1 MVKRDH
7 AERLRVRIGFEGL
20 FYVDSVR
27 NGGGLALLWR
37 RNNTAT
43 LLGYSKNHVDIEH
56 EKRGTNPHPDNFL
69 RGFSEAVDDC
79 GLRQLPMRGYQFTWE
94 KYSGT
99 DQWLEERLDK
109 VLATME
115 WCDVHGGA
123 GVENIITS
131 NSDHSALF
139 LDMNARK
146 RGGGRIPRRFRFEM
160 AWLLDEGCREVV
172 ETAWQGGRT
181 EGLLNCQQRCGDR
194 LMRWG
199 GDHFHKFGEHIRR
212 LRREQG
218 RIRGRRDPASLA
230 QFQLLNNQI
239 SQLEAQEDVFWRQ
252 RAKQHW
258 LRGADANTK
267 YYHRYASAR
276 KKKNSVSKLLNE
288 NGVWV
293 EGQDMNNVVINYFN
307 TIFATSN
314 PVCEDSLFDEFGPR
328 VTTDQNEAL
337 LCPYDVAEVKT
348 ALFAMYPDKAPGP
361 DGMNPGFYQRFWDI
375 VGEDVSAFAVN
386 CLNSGEI
393 PGDLNATNI
402 VFIPKKNDP
411 TTVADLRPI
420 ALSNVLYRIMAKM
433 IANRLKPMLGDLIS
447 ESQSAFIPGRLIT
460 DNILV
465 AAEVGHFLNRKQCGV
480 AGWGA
485 LKLDMAKAYDRMEW
499 PFLKR
504 MLEVMGFDGRWIKLI
519 MTCVTTVSYT
529 VMVNGVSGGQVQP
542 TRGLRQGDPLSPFLF
557 IICAE
562 GLSMLLQKEQAEAM
576 VVKRCLER
584 YGELSGQLVNYSKSN
599 ICYSK
604 NTAEQMKEEVAECLG
619 VEQARN
625 FGKYLGLPSFIG
637 RNKRA
642 VFSYIEEKIRQRVFS
657 WNKKLLSQAGKE
669 VLLKS
674 VAQSMP
680 TFSMSVFLLPESV
693 CESVQRAMNRYWWG
707 KGPDRGIHWKAWN
720 KLCIPK
726 KFGGLGFKDLR
737 NFNLAMLG
745 KQAWRFLTNPGSLP
759 ARIYK
764 ARYFPKTSFVDA
776 TMGNNP
782 SFCWRSIM
790 AAHDFVVA
798 HVRRRIGNGQET
810 LIWGHP
816 WLQDNPSPLVQTVMP
831 EPLRD
836 AVVAGL
842 IDQQTKTWDPHIL
855 TDLFEPEDVD
865 RILRIPVSP
874 DYKDTWYWHN
884 DANGCYTV
892 KDAYRRLMGEF
903 NHTLGE
909 FDRWITLW
917 KLKVPPKWKT
927 FLWRAVCDILPT
939 TANLIIKRVDV
950 NPTCMLCGLTNE
962 NVMHSLVLCDYSRAV
977 WNSSGLPI
985 MNISSTSFPNW
996 LMTVMD
1002 MLTGEQVRRVVG
1014 VLYFLWMARNEAVWQ
1029 HAVRRPEVVW
1039 RRAAA
1044 GEASYTALHSRP
1056 EAAPAGEVQTVAAG
1070 RTTCYVDAG
1079 YDPGTGDAT
1088 YGAVLLDPNGLFKA
1102 AANGKLPGCLTP
1114 LMAEAL
1120 ACKEALSWLKD
1131 RNENEVDI
1139 LTDCLVF
1146 RNAVHAVTT
1155 PNLSYVG
1162 IVIEQCR
1169 IAINS
1174 FVFCSLSFIPRTLN
1188 LHAHTLARLAHDQDH
1203 SMYWDLIPPDS
1214 IIQFLN

>member
-43 LLGYSKNHVDIEH
+43 LLGYSKNHVDIEVRMSSGETWRMTCFYGFPKSSQRRESWELLKSLVGKSPLPWVVIGDFNDLLFQH

-99 DQWLEERLDK
+99 DHWLEERLDK
-109 VLATME
+109 
-115 WCDVHGGA
+115 
-123 GVENIITS
+123 
-131 NSDHSALF
+131 
-139 LDMNARK
+139 
-146 RGGGRIPRRFRFEM
+146 
-160 AWLLDEGCREVV
+160 
-172 ETAWQGGRT
+172 
-181 EGLLNCQQRCGDR
+181 
-194 LMRWG
+194 
-199 GDHFHKFGEHIRR
+199 
-212 LRREQG
+212 
-218 RIRGRRDPASLA
+218 
-230 QFQLLNNQI
+230 I

-252 RAKQHW
+252 RVKQHW

-361 DGMNPGFYQRFWDI
+361 DGMNPGFYQQFWDI

-402 VFIPKKNDP
+402 VLIPKKNDP

-465 AAEVGHFLNRKQCGV
+465 PAEVGHFLNRKQCGV
-480 AGWGA
+480 AGRGA

-642 VFSYIEEKIRQRVFS
+642 VFSYIEDKIRQRVFS

-669 VLLKS
+669 VLLKMLLKS

-707 KGPDRGIHWKAWN
+707 KEPDRGIHWKAWN

-892 KDAYRRLMGEF
+892 KDAYRCLMGEF

-977 WNSSGLPI
+977 WNISGLPI

-1029 HAVRRPEVVW
+1029 HAVRRPKVVW

-1044 GEASYTALHSRP
+1044 GEASYTSLHSRP

>member
-27 NGGGLALLWR
+27 NGRGLALLWR

-43 LLGYSKNHVDIEH
+43 LLGYSKNHVDIEVRMSSGETWRMTCFYGFPKSSQRRESWELLKSLVGKSPLPWVVIGDFNDLLFQH

-172 ETAWQGGRT
+172 EIAWQGGRT

-252 RAKQHW
+252 KAKQHW

-402 VFIPKKNDP
+402 VLIPKKNDP

-562 GLSMLLQKEQAEAM
+562 ANVQEAM

-584 YGELSGQLVNYSKSN
+584 YGELSGQL
-599 ICYSK
+599 
-604 NTAEQMKEEVAECLG
+604 MKEEVAECLG
-619 VEQARN
+619 VAQARN
-625 FGKYLGLPSFIG
+625 FGKYLGLPSFIE

-642 VFSYIEEKIRQRVFS
+642 VFSYIEDKIRQRVFS

-680 TFSMSVFLLPESV
+680 TFSTSVFLLPESV

-745 KQAWRFLTNPGSLP
+745 KQAWRFLTNSGSLP

-782 SFCWRSIM
+782 SFCWRSFM

-855 TDLFEPEDVD
+855 TDLFKPEDVD

-917 KLKVPPKWKT
+917 KLKS
-927 FLWRAVCDILPT
+927 
-939 TANLIIKRVDV
+939 RVEYFGIAYYEYFFNIFPELAYD
-950 NPTCMLCGLTNE
+950 CYGYAHKE
-962 NVMHSLVLCDYSRAV
+962 N
-977 WNSSGLPI
+977 
-985 MNISSTSFPNW
+985 
-996 LMTVMD
+996 
-1002 MLTGEQVRRVVG
+1002 
-1014 VLYFLWMARNEAVWQ
+1014 RNEAVWQ
-1029 HAVRRPEVVW
+1029 HAVRRLEVVW

-1139 LTDCLVF
+1139 LIDCLVF
-1146 RNAVHAVTT
+1146 RNAVHATT
-1155 PNLSYVG
+1155 DH
-1162 IVIEQCR
+1162 I
-1169 IAINS
+1169 S
-1174 FVFCSLSFIPRTLN
+1174 FPRPPSSDRSAAQRSTSVRRPTTTRRHSGVSESGQRSSPSVFANRLLRLLVHRQSPPSAPS
-1188 LHAHTLARLAHDQDH
+1188 AR
-1203 SMYWDLIPPDS
+1203 PPPTTS
-1214 IIQFLN
+1214 RQSPPEYYTSV

>member
-1 MVKRDH
+1 
-7 AERLRVRIGFEGL
+7 
-20 FYVDSVR
+20 
-27 NGGGLALLWR
+27 
-37 RNNTAT
+37 
-43 LLGYSKNHVDIEH
+43 
-56 EKRGTNPHPDNFL
+56 
-69 RGFSEAVDDC
+69 
-79 GLRQLPMRGYQFTWE
+79 
-94 KYSGT
+94 
-99 DQWLEERLDK
+99 
-109 VLATME
+109 
-115 WCDVHGGA
+115 
-123 GVENIITS
+123 
-131 NSDHSALF
+131 
-139 LDMNARK
+139 
-146 RGGGRIPRRFRFEM
+146 
-160 AWLLDEGCREVV
+160 
-172 ETAWQGGRT
+172 
-181 EGLLNCQQRCGDR
+181 
-194 LMRWG
+194 
-199 GDHFHKFGEHIRR
+199 
-212 LRREQG
+212 
-218 RIRGRRDPASLA
+218 
-230 QFQLLNNQI
+230 
-239 SQLEAQEDVFWRQ
+239 
-252 RAKQHW
+252 
-258 LRGADANTK
+258 
-267 YYHRYASAR
+267 
-276 KKKNSVSKLLNE
+276 
-288 NGVWV
+288 
-293 EGQDMNNVVINYFN
+293 
-307 TIFATSN
+307 
-314 PVCEDSLFDEFGPR
+314 
-328 VTTDQNEAL
+328 
-337 LCPYDVAEVKT
+337 
-348 ALFAMYPDKAPGP
+348 
-361 DGMNPGFYQRFWDI
+361 
-375 VGEDVSAFAVN
+375 
-386 CLNSGEI
+386 
-393 PGDLNATNI
+393 
-402 VFIPKKNDP
+402 
-411 TTVADLRPI
+411 
-420 ALSNVLYRIMAKM
+420 MAKM
-433 IANRLKPMLGDLIS
+433 IVNRLKPMLGDLIS

-465 AAEVGHFLNRKQCGV
+465 AAEVGHFLNRKQCGM

-499 PFLKR
+499 PFLEK
-504 MLEVMGFDGRWIKLI
+504 MLEVMGFDERWIKLI
-519 MTCVTTVSYT
+519 MTYVTTVSYS

-562 GLSMLLQKEQAEAM
+562 GLSMLLQKEQAEAT
-576 VVKRCLER
+576 VVKQCLER
-584 YGELSGQLVNYSKSN
+584 YGELSGQLVNYHKSN

-604 NTAEQMKEEVAECLG
+604 NTGEQMREEVAECLG
-619 VEQARN
+619 VERARN

-642 VFSYIEEKIRQRVFS
+642 IFSYIEDKIRQRVFS

-680 TFSMSVFLLPESV
+680 TFSMSVFLLLESV
-693 CESVQRAMNRYWWG
+693 CESIQRAMNRYWWG
-707 KGPDRGIHWKAWN
+707 KGPDRGIHWKAWD

-745 KQAWRFLTNPGSLP
+745 KQAWRFLTNPGSLA

-776 TMGNNP
+776 VVGNNP

-790 AAHDFVVA
+790 AAHDFVIA

-816 WLQDNPSPLVQTVMP
+816 WLQDNPSPMVQTVMP

-865 RILRIPVSP
+865 RILKIPVSP

-884 DANGCYTV
+884 DVNGCYTV

-903 NHTLGE
+903 NH
-909 FDRWITLW
+909 
-917 KLKVPPKWKT
+917 
-927 FLWRAVCDILPT
+927 
-939 TANLIIKRVDV
+939 
-950 NPTCMLCGLTNE
+950 
-962 NVMHSLVLCDYSRAV
+962 S
-977 WNSSGLPI
+977 
-985 MNISSTSFPNW
+985 
-996 LMTVMD
+996 
-1002 MLTGEQVRRVVG
+1002 EQVRRVVG
-1014 VLYFLWMARNEAVWQ
+1014 VLYFLWMARNEAVWE

-1039 RRAAA
+1039 HRAAA

-1056 EAAPAGEVQTVAAG
+1056 VMAPAGGVVTVAAG
-1070 RTTCYVDAG
+1070 RTTCHVDAG
-1079 YDPGTGDAT
+1079 YDPGTGNAT
-1088 YGAVLLDPNGLFKA
+1088 YGAVLLGPNGLFKA

-1114 LMAEAL
+1114 IMAEAL

-1131 RNENEVDI
+1131 RDENEVDI
-1139 LTDCLVF
+1139 LTDCLVL

-1169 IAINS
+1169 TAISS
-1174 FVFCSLSFIPRTLN
+1174 FVYCSISFISRTLN

>member
-1 MVKRDH
+1 MDLVSGKKPDFVFLMETMVKRDH

-20 FYVDSVR
+20 FYVDNVR
-27 NGGGLALLWR
+27 NGGGLALLWKK
-37 RNNTAT
+37 NNTAT
-43 LLGYSKNHVDIEH
+43 LLGYSKNHVDIEVRMSSGETWRMTCFYGFPKSSQRRESWELLKSLIEKSLLPWVVIGDFNDLLFQH

-69 RGFSEAVDDC
+69 RGFSEAVDEC
-79 GLRQLPMRGYQFTWE
+79 GLHQLPMRGYQFTWE

-99 DQWLEERLDK
+99 DQWLDERLDK
-109 VLATME
+109 VMATME

-139 LDMNARK
+139 LDMNARR
-146 RGGGRIPRRFRFEM
+146 RGGRRVPRSFRFEM

-181 EGLLNCQQRCGDR
+181 EGWLNCQQRCGDR

-199 GDHFHKFGEHIRR
+199 DDHFHKFGEHIRR
-212 LRREQG
+212 LRKEQG

-230 QFQLLNNQI
+230 QLQLLNNQI

-252 RAKQHW
+252 RAKQDW

-276 KKKNSVSKLLNE
+276 KKKNFISKLLNE

-293 EGQDMNNVVINYFN
+293 EGQDMNNVVINYFSI
-307 TIFATSN
+307 IFATSN
-314 PVCEDSLFDEFGPR
+314 PVCEDPLFDEFGPR
-328 VTTDQNEAL
+328 VTTEQNEAL

-348 ALFAMYPDKAPGP
+348 AIFAMYPDKAPGP

-375 VGEDVSAFAVN
+375 VGEDVSAFVVN

-393 PGDLNATNI
+393 PSDLNATNI
-402 VFIPKKNDP
+402 VLIPKKNDP
-411 TTVADLRPI
+411 TTVADLRLF

-447 ESQSAFIPGRLIT
+447 ESQSVFIPGRLIT

-465 AAEVGHFLNRKQCGV
+465 AAEVGHFLNRKQCGM

-485 LKLDMAKAYDRMEW
+485 LKLDMAKTYDRME
-499 PFLKR
+499 
-504 MLEVMGFDGRWIKLI
+504 
-519 MTCVTTVSYT
+519 C

-562 GLSMLLQKEQAEAM
+562 GLSMLLQKEQAVGSIHGCRVARGAPPISHLFFADDSLFFFKANVQEAM
-576 VVKRCLER
+576 VVKQCLER
-584 YGELSGQLVNYSKSN
+584 YVELSGQLVNYHKSN

-604 NTAEQMKEEVAECLG
+604 NTGEQMRKEVADCLG
-619 VEQARN
+619 VERARN

-637 RNKRA
+637 RNKMV
-642 VFSYIEEKIRQRVFS
+642 VFSYVEDKIRQRVFS

-674 VAQSMP
+674 VVQSMP

-693 CESVQRAMNRYWWG
+693 CESIQRAMNRYWWG
-707 KGPDRGIHWKAWN
+707 KGPNRGIHWKAWN

-726 KFGGLGFKDLR
+726 KFGGLEFKDLR

-745 KQAWRFLTNPGSLP
+745 KQAWRFLTNPGSLA

-764 ARYFPKTSFVDA
+764 ARYYPKTSFVDA
-776 TMGNNP
+776 TVGNNP
-782 SFCWRSIM
+782 CFCWRSIM
-790 AAHDFVVA
+790 AAHDFVIA

-865 RILRIPVSP
+865 RILKIPVSP

-884 DANGCYTV
+884 DPNGCYTV

-917 KLKVPPKWKT
+917 KLKVPPKWKI
-927 FLWRAVCDILPT
+927 FIWRA
-939 TANLIIKRVDV
+939 
-950 NPTCMLCGLTNE
+950 
-962 NVMHSLVLCDYSRAV
+962 
-977 WNSSGLPI
+977 
-985 MNISSTSFPNW
+985 
-996 LMTVMD
+996 
-1002 MLTGEQVRRVVG
+1002 
-1014 VLYFLWMARNEAVWQ
+1014 MARNEAVWE

-1044 GEASYTALHSRP
+1044 REASYTALHSRP
-1056 EAAPAGEVQTVAAG
+1056 VAALAGVVQAVVAG
-1070 RTTCYVDAG
+1070 RPTCHVDAG
-1079 YDPGTGDAT
+1079 YDPRTGKAT

-1139 LTDCLVF
+1139 LTDCLVL

-1155 PNLSYVG
+1155 LNLSYVG

-1169 IAINS
+1169 IAISS
-1174 FVFCSLSFIPRTLN
+1174 FVHCSLSFVPRTLN
-1188 LHAHTLARLAHDQDH
+1188 LHAHTLASLAYDQEH
-1203 SMYWDLIPPDS
+1203 SM
-1214 IIQFLN
+1214 